1 MSLPNTSYDYLLL
14 GSSLPIS
21 ILSAS
26 LSSSASV
33 LHLSPQSFYGSQ
45 WASLSLP
52 ELIQWTKDPPR
63 RVEGVTTAHD
73 AGLKEGMLK
82 KRYAL
87 SLSPSIIPS
96 LSPIIQLLISSGV
109 SKYSSFLQ
117 LSGGVLFS
125 SSTRAEGGEGTWTKV
140 PMAKEEVF
148 EDQSLSNA
156 DRRRVGK
163 FLAWLLGM
171 DIMGHVSGRGRR
183 RETMEEA
190 RQRLGSDEKV
200 LGEPSTLYL
209 GIWGATTSNI
219 VMLPQ
224 SIILVVLHF
233 KLSFQVCKGHLLIY
247 LHLYSGHE
255 TTTFLS
261 FLQTAFSLSPS
272 LSQSLAYAA
281 TLNFSSSEPLL
292 PSLLKLHHN
301 LTSIGV
307 YGSIPSPFLVGNYGG
322 MGELVEGFS
331 RSAAVQ
337 GAVQVLEAR
346 WTISG
351 EDGEG
356 KVEVEVELP
365 GMVGAEAEREKVKV
379 TVGRIVGDEE
389 LLQSSLAKEEGEKR
403 KEEEVRMA
411 RGIVIIDR
419 PFWTASEKD
428 EDSRM
433 FVFAPEEENGF
444 ACTVLVEGQS
454 NYATPAGEY
463 VIYLEHPYRPTH
475 TDQNAQSILSPFLTR
490 LLPSDLTPLFSTF
503 YSILPRSPLTF
514 SHHHLDKMTSK
525 ITPVRSYP
533 DPKELVGV
541 SGTGEWA
548 VREVERVWEEVKEEV
563 GREELFEKKEREEGV
578 EEGEEEM

>member
-1 MSLPNTSYDYLLL
+1 MLRKRKKTKTTAQTSDTETTVL
-14 GSSLPIS
+14 
-21 ILSAS
+21 ILSC
-26 LSSSASV
+26 
-33 LHLSPQSFYGSQ
+33 HYPG
-45 WASLSLP
+45 
-52 ELIQWTKDPPR
+52 
-63 RVEGVTTAHD
+63 
-73 AGLKEGMLK
+73 
-82 KRYAL
+82 AL
-87 SLSPSIIPS
+87 
-96 LSPIIQLLISSGV
+96 V
-109 SKYSSFLQ
+109 N
-117 LSGGVLFS
+117 
-125 SSTRAEGGEGTWTKV
+125 AE
-140 PMAKEEVF
+140 EE
-148 EDQSLSNA
+148 
-156 DRRRVGK
+156 
-163 FLAWLLGM
+163 
-171 DIMGHVSGRGRR
+171 
-183 RETMEEA
+183 
-190 RQRLGSDEKV
+190 
-200 LGEPSTLYL
+200 
-209 GIWGATTSNI
+209 
-219 VMLPQ
+219 
-224 SIILVVLHF
+224 
-233 KLSFQVCKGHLLIY
+233 
-247 LHLYSGHE
+247 GHE

-292 PSLLKLHHN
+292 TSLLKLHHN

-346 WTISG
+346 WTIG
-351 EDGEG
+351 GDDREG

-389 LLQSSLAKEEGEKR
+389 LLQSSLAKEEEEEG

-433 FVFAPEEENGF
+433 VVFAPEEENGF
-444 ACTVLVEGQS
+444 ACTALVEGQS

-463 VIYLEHPYRPTH
+463 VIYLEHPYHPTR
-475 TDQNAQSILSPFLTR
+475 TDQNSQSILSPFLTR

-503 YSILPRSPLTF
+503 YSILPPSPLMF
-514 SHHHLDKMTSK
+514 SHHHHDTLTRK

-548 VREVERVWEEVKEEV
+548 VREVERVWEEVKAEV
-563 GREELFEKKEREEGV
+563 GREELFVKKEREEGV